1 MISIIVPVYKVEPYL
16 RQCVDSIL
24 NQTYRDIEVLLID
37 DGSPDR
43 CGEICDEYTE
53 KDDRIRVFHTENRGL
68 SAARNLGLHKAKGEY
83 IGFVDSDDWI
93 EPDMYE
99 MLLKR
104 IEETG
109 ADVSVCSFYV
119 EDAGT
124 RKSSDYSRAIYLG
137 KESLRALVD
146 GRLSNYVWNKLY
158 RNTIFQTII
167 FPYRKNHEDIASMH
181 LILNQANSVAV
192 LDATKYH
199 YRIRNESITKTYT
212 ASNLVAY
219 AEAYLLQYRF
229 LLNECSDL
237 FAARQEELLLLPA
250 KGVSRLWR
258 WWYGCDSEDK
268 QRFRNKLNEYVE
280 FSRSNYPIFGYN
292 TWPMYLRV
300 SSVFMHSRIQVSFAI
315 LYWINQIFRKFRM
328 LDYNN

>member
-24 NQTYRDIEVLLID
+24 NQTYRDIEVLIID

-43 CGEICDEYTE
+43 CGEICDEYVE
-53 KDDRIRVFHTENRGL
+53 NDKRVRVFHTQNKGL
-68 SAARNLGLHKAKGEY
+68 STARNLGLREAKGEY

-99 MLLKR
+99 VLLRR

-109 ADVSVCSFYV
+109 ADISVCNFWV
-119 EDAGT
+119 EETGK
-124 RKSSDYSRAIYLG
+124 RKASDYSRAIYVD

-158 RNTIFQTII
+158 RNTIFQTIV
-167 FPYRKNHEDIASMH
+167 FPCGKNHEDIASMH
-181 LILNQANSVAV
+181 LIINRAKSVAV
-192 LDATKYH
+192 LSATKYH

-219 AEAYLLQYRF
+219 ADAYLLQYRF
-229 LLNECSDL
+229 MLNEYGDL
-237 FAARQEELLLLPA
+237 FATRQEELLLLPA
-250 KGVSRLWR
+250 KGISRLWR
-258 WWYGCDSEDK
+258 WWYGCDFEDK
-268 QRFRNKLNEYVE
+268 QRFENWLNKYVE
-280 FSRSNYPIFGYN
+280 FSRSNYPMFGYK
-292 TWPMYLRV
+292 TWPTYLRV
-300 SSVFMHSRIQVSFAI
+300 SSVFMHSRIHVSFAI
-315 LYWINQIFRKFRM
+315 LYWINQFFRKFRIS
-328 LDYNN
+328 DYNN

>member
-1 MISIIVPVYKVEPYL
+1 MISIIVPIYKVESYL
-16 RQCVDSIL
+16 RQCVESIL
-24 NQTYRDIEVLLID
+24 NQTYREIEVLLID

-43 CGEICDEYTE
+43 CGEICDEYAR
-53 KDDRIRVFHTENRGL
+53 KDQRIRVFHTENQGI
-68 SAARNLGLHKAKGEY
+68 SAARNLGLHEAKGEF

-99 MLLKR
+99 VLLR
-104 IEETG
+104 GMQESETDIG
-109 ADVSVCSFYV
+109 VCSFWHEY
-119 EDAGT
+119 ANA
-124 RKSSDYSRAIYLG
+124 RKASDSSKAIYVG
-137 KESLRALVD
+137 KESLLALVD

-158 RNTIFQTII
+158 RSTVFQAIT
-167 FPYRKNHEDIASMH
+167 FPCGRNYEDVASMH
-181 LILNQANSVAV
+181 LILNQAKSVAV

-237 FAARQEELLLLPA
+237 FAVRQEKLLCLPA
-250 KGVSRLWR
+250 KGFSRLWR
-258 WWYGCDSEDK
+258 WWYGCDFEDK
-268 QRFRNKLNEYVE
+268 QRFHNLINDYVE
-280 FSRSNYPIFGYN
+280 FSKSNFPILGYK

-300 SSVFMHSRIQVSFAI
+300 SSVFMHSRSPVSFAV
-315 LYWINQIFRKFRM
+315 LYWINQVFRKF
-328 LDYNN
+328 

>member
-16 RQCVDSIL
+16 RQCVESIL

-43 CGEICDEYTE
+43 CGEICDEYAR
-53 KDDRIRVFHTENRGL
+53 KDCRVRIFHTENKGL
-68 SAARNLGLHKAKGEY
+68 SAARNLGLIEANGEY

-99 MLLKR
+99 VLLRR

-119 EDAGT
+119 EDAGA
-124 RKSSDYSRAIYLG
+124 RKSSDYSRAIYIE
-137 KESLRALVD
+137 KESLCALVD
-146 GRLSNYVWNKLY
+146 GQLSNYVWNKLY
-158 RNTIFQTII
+158 RNTIFQTIV
-167 FPYRKNHEDIASMH
+167 FPCGRNHEDIASMH
-181 LILNQANSVAV
+181 LILNQAKSVAV

-199 YRIRNESITKTYT
+199 YRIRNESITKTYS
-212 ASNLVAY
+212 ALNLVAY
-219 AEAYLLQYRF
+219 AEAYLIQYRF
-229 LLNECSDL
+229 LLNECSDS

-250 KGVSRLWR
+250 KGISRLWR

-268 QRFRNKLNEYVE
+268 QRLKNQLYKYVKFARLNC
-280 FSRSNYPIFGYN
+280 PIFGYK

-300 SSVFMHSRIQVSFAI
+300 SSVFMQSRSPVSFAV
-315 LYWINQIFRKFRM
+315 LYWINQVYRKFRIP
-328 LDYNN
+328 DYYN

>member
-1 MISIIVPVYKVEPYL
+1 
-16 RQCVDSIL
+16 
-24 NQTYRDIEVLLID
+24 
-37 DGSPDR
+37 
-43 CGEICDEYTE
+43 
-53 KDDRIRVFHTENRGL
+53 L
-68 SAARNLGLHKAKGEY
+68 SAARNLGLREAHGEY

-99 MLLKR
+99 VLLNR
-104 IEETG
+104 MQETG
-109 ADVSVCSFYV
+109 ADVSVCSFCV

-124 RKSSDYSRAIYLG
+124 RKSSYYSRAIYLG

-158 RNTIFQTII
+158 RNTIFQTIV
-167 FPYRKNHEDIASMH
+167 FPCGKNHEDIASMH
-181 LILNQANSVAV
+181 LILNQAKSVAV

-219 AEAYLLQYRF
+219 ADAYLLQYRF

-237 FAARQEELLLLPA
+237 FAACREELLLLPA
-250 KGVSRLWR
+250 RGISRVWR
-258 WWYGCDSEDK
+258 WWYGCDLEDK
-268 QRFRNKLNEYVE
+268 QRFENLLKEYVE
-280 FSRSNYPIFGYN
+280 FSRSNFPIFGYK

-300 SSVFMHSRIQVSFAI
+300 SSVFMHSRLPVSFAV
-315 LYWINQIFRKFRM
+315 LYWINQVFRKFRI

>member
-43 CGEICDEYTE
+43 CGEICDEYAK
-53 KDDRIRVFHTENRGL
+53 KDQRIRVFHTENKGL
-68 SAARNLGLHKAKGEY
+68 SAARNLGLREAKGEY

-99 MLLKR
+99 VLLKR
-104 IEETG
+104 MQETG
-109 ADVSVCSFYV
+109 ADISVCSFWL
-119 EDAGT
+119 ENTGT
-124 RKSSDYSRAIYLG
+124 KEASDYAKAIYVG

-146 GRLSNYVWNKLY
+146 GQLSNYVWNKLY
-158 RNTIFQTII
+158 CKTIFQTLV
-167 FPYRKNHEDIASMH
+167 FPCGRNHEDIASMH
-181 LILNQANSVAV
+181 LIINQAKSIAV
-192 LDATKYH
+192 LGATKYH

-219 AEAYLLQYRF
+219 ADAYLLQYRF

-237 FAARQEELLLLPA
+237 FAACREELLLLPA
-250 KGVSRLWR
+250 RGISRVWR
-258 WWYGCDSEDK
+258 WWYGCDLEDK
-268 QRFRNKLNEYVE
+268 QRFENLLKGYVE
-280 FSRSNYPIFGYN
+280 FSRSNFPIFGYK
-292 TWPMYLRV
+292 TWPTYLRV
-300 SSVFMHSRIQVSFAI
+300 SSVFMHSKAPVSFAV
-315 LYWINQIFRKFRM
+315 LYWLNQVFRKTRLPDF
-328 LDYNN
+328 DN